1 MTIGIFFA
9 STILTVIALVI
20 SQKIFI
26 RRNIIDKI
34 NPRSSHS
41 VTATRNGGIAIFTSI
56 CCISTF
62 YYIQGIDLFN
72 YSFLVPLSILV
83 IVGCYDDM
91 YNVDFKLKFLFQIIA
106 AKILIDNG
114 YFIDNLHGFMG
125 IDNLDRISAQ
135 LLSMFIIVAIINAIN
150 FIDGIDGLALT
161 VVSLFIALF
170 ELLSINNSG
179 LFYLSIIF
187 FGSVIPMLYFNFK
200 KNNKIFLGDSGS
212 LFIGA
217 ITSVYVMYILSSEYL
232 IKESYDINKLF
243 FVISILVYPIA
254 DISRITLLRLYKK
267 VSPFQADKNHIHHL
281 LLKKFNKHGLV
292 VIIILVS
299 SILNFII
306 IHNIL

>member
-41 VTATRNGGIAIFTSI
+41 VTATRNGGIAIFTSVF
-56 CCISTF
+56 CISSF
-62 YYIQGIDLFN
+62 YYLQGLDLFN
-72 YSFLVPLSILV
+72 YSFLVPLSILL
-83 IVGCYDDM
+83 IVGCYDDL

-106 AKILIDNG
+106 AKILIDSG

-217 ITSVYVMYILSSEYL
+217 ITSIYVMYILSSEYL

-267 VSPFQADKNHIHHL
+267 ESPFQADKNHIHHL

-292 VIIILVS
+292 VIIVLVS

>member
-41 VTATRNGGIAIFTSI
+41 VTATRNGGIAIFTSVF
-56 CCISTF
+56 CISSF
-62 YYIQGIDLFN
+62 YYLQGLDLFN
-72 YSFLVPLSILV
+72 YSFLVPLSILL
-83 IVGCYDDM
+83 IVGCYDDL

-106 AKILIDNG
+106 AKILIDSG

-217 ITSVYVMYILSSEYL
+217 ITSIYVMYILSSEYL